1 KAPTNPK
8 LTARARIK
16 RDTVVVCGFAF
27 QIAFKAACI
36 SPNTPDAV
44 AIKTAMPI
52 IVAIMP
58 EDFSAALAM
67 ADCKTS
73 AVWRPMIAK
82 LRSYGI
88 LSSLLS
94 EDEPRNRNHYQ

>member
-1 KAPTNPK
+1 VLIISETISKNPKAPTNPK

-52 IVAIMP
+52 IVAMMP

-73 AVWRPMIAK
+73 AVWRPI
-82 LRSYGI
+82 RS
-88 LSSLLS
+88 LNC
-94 EDEPRNRNHYQ
+94 EVMAF